1 MVCWTG
7 PAGEQEEGP
16 RTTLR
21 GGRYDILLH
30 EGGGI
35 SNIEVIP
42 VTPSL
47 PGGLRP
53 MADLEII
60 EGDLEKLSTSIYA
73 VYADVT
79 DAHGVFAAV
88 GNAESSMP
96 GSSSAS
102 SKISSAVT
110 TLDDQRRDLKR
121 RYKDF
126 STDVKT
132 AADAHWASEEQAK
145 TSLESAGLLDG
156 ERPQTDAERQAAAFL
171 AIRARLE

>member
-35 SNIEVIP
+35 SNIEVVP

-47 PGGLRP
+47 PGSLRP

-73 VYADVT
+73 VYADV
-79 DAHGVFAAV
+79 
-88 GNAESSMP
+88 P

>member
-35 SNIEVIP
+35 SNIEVVP

-47 PGGLRP
+47 PGSLRP

-79 DAHGVFAAV
+79 DAHGVFTA
-88 GNAESSMP
+88 
-96 GSSSAS
+96 
-102 SKISSAVT
+102 T
-110 TLDDQRRDLKR
+110 TR
-121 RYKDF
+121 
-126 STDVKT
+126 
-132 AADAHWASEEQAK
+132 SEERRVGK
-145 TSLESAGLLDG
+145 ECRSPWS
-156 ERPQTDAERQAAAFL
+156 PYH
-171 AIRARLE
+171 

>member
-1 MVCWTG
+1 M
-7 PAGEQEEGP
+7 
-16 RTTLR
+16 R
-21 GGRYDILLH
+21 
-30 EGGGI
+30 
-35 SNIEVIP
+35 
-42 VTPSL
+42 SL
-47 PGGLRP
+47 K
-53 MADLEII
+53 ETW
-60 EGDLEKLSTSIYA
+60 STSIYA

>member
-1 MVCWTG
+1 
-7 PAGEQEEGP
+7 
-16 RTTLR
+16 
-21 GGRYDILLH
+21 
-30 EGGGI
+30 
-35 SNIEVIP
+35 
-42 VTPSL
+42 
-47 PGGLRP
+47 

-156 ERPQTDAERQAAAFL
+156 GAGGDGPSRASAGVRGPAGWRASPDGCRAPGGRIPRL
-171 AIRARLE
+171 KSPPGMIRA